1 MIEDTIFNK
10 RQKIGAF
17 IVKPSNIEQILN
29 KNFSKYDFVCLND
42 EIEMTEND
50 WNKILSKFE
59 KQLSKKSKYEI

>member
-1 MIEDTIFNK
+1 V
-10 RQKIGAF
+10 AY
-17 IVKPSNIEQILN
+17 
-29 KNFSKYDFVCLND
+29 SKYDFVCLND